1 MDKITDFA
9 ALRAAQSACLR
20 PGLVT
25 NCVLPAQALR
35 ELCESGRLFAE
46 RADGGLFLLARG
58 TVDRLYFYVT
68 DSTAAPRL
76 ALPEGTVCEYPY
88 ANAPALPENWFAALG
103 FGRVFTRERRTRPA
117 GEAPA
122 EPLPCEGISAQA
134 ALEIL
139 SACFLRDTGCIP
151 SLPELELAAREE
163 RLLGA
168 VQDGAP
174 AAVLHARPDRGA
186 MELRH
191 LAVLPDARGRGLASA
206 LVREF
211 CARFGAQTCRVWAA
225 QDNAAARRIYEQNGF
240 LPDGRMA
247 QVWRIERKH

>member
-1 MDKITDFA
+1 MDKITDFST
-9 ALRAAQSACLR
+9 LRAAQSACLR

-35 ELCESGRLFAE
+35 ELCESGRLLAE
-46 RADGGLFLLARG
+46 RTDGGLFLLARG

-68 DSTAAPRL
+68 DSKTAPRL

-88 ANAPALPENWFAALG
+88 ANAPALPESWFVALG
-103 FGRVFTRERRTRPA
+103 FCRVLTRERRTRPA
-117 GEAPA
+117 AEAPA
-122 EPLPCEGISAQA
+122 GPSPWEGISAQA

-139 SACFLRDTGCIP
+139 NACFPRDTGCIP
-151 SLPELELAAREE
+151 TLDELELAAREG
-163 RLLGA
+163 RLLGTE
-168 VQDGAP
+168 QT
-174 AAVLHARPDRGA
+174 AVLHARPDRGA

-191 LAVLPDARGRGLASA
+191 LAVLPAARGRGLASG

>member
-35 ELCESGRLFAE
+35 ELCESGRLLAE
-46 RADGGLFLLARG
+46 RTDGGLFLLARG
-58 TVDRLYFYVT
+58 ETDRFYFYVT
-68 DSTAAPRL
+68 APKTAPRL

-88 ANAPALPENWFAALG
+88 ANAPALPESWFAALG
-103 FGRVFTRERRTRPA
+103 FCRVLTRERRTRPA
-117 GEAPA
+117 AEAPA
-122 EPLPCEGISAQA
+122 GPSPCEEISAQA

-139 SACFLRDTGCIP
+139 NACFPRDTGCIP
-151 SLPELELAAREE
+151 SLPELELAAREG

-168 VQDGAP
+168 EQ
-174 AAVLHARPDRGA
+174 AAVLHAKPDRGA

-191 LAVLPDARGRGLASA
+191 LAVLPAARGRGLASK
-206 LVREF
+206 LVRDF
-211 CARFGAQTCRVWAA
+211 CARFGVQTCRVWVAR
-225 QDNAAARRIYEQNGF
+225 DNAAARRIYEQNGF

>member
-68 DSTAAPRL
+68 DSKTAPRL

-103 FGRVFTRERRTRPA
+103 FGRVLTRERRTRPA

-139 SACFLRDTGCIP
+139 SACFPRDTGCIP
-151 SLPELELAAREE
+151 SLPELELAAREG

-168 VQDGAP
+168 EQ
-174 AAVLHARPDRGA
+174 AAVLHSFAET
-186 MELRH
+186 MI
-191 LAVLPDARGRGLASA
+191 V
-206 LVREF
+206 
-211 CARFGAQTCRVWAA
+211 
-225 QDNAAARRIYEQNGF
+225 
-240 LPDGRMA
+240 
-247 QVWRIERKH
+247 

>member
-25 NCVLPAQALR
+25 NCVLPAQTLR
-35 ELCESGRLFAE
+35 ELCESGRLLAG
-46 RADGGLFLLARG
+46 RTDGGLFLLARG

-68 DSTAAPRL
+68 DPTAAPRL

-88 ANAPALPENWFAALG
+88 ANAPALPETWFSALG
-103 FGRVFTRERRTRPA
+103 FCRVLTRERRTRPA
-117 GEAPA
+117 GEVPA
-122 EPLPCEGISAQA
+122 GPSPYEGISAQA

-139 SACFLRDTGCIP
+139 SACFPRDTGCIP
-151 SLPELELAAREE
+151 TLDELELAAREG

-168 VQDGAP
+168 EQT
-174 AAVLHARPDRGA
+174 AVLHARPDRGA

-191 LAVLPDARGRGLASA
+191 LAVLPAARGRGLASK
-206 LVREF
+206 LVWDF

>member
-1 MDKITDFA
+1 MDKITDFS

-35 ELCESGRLFAE
+35 ELCESGRLLAE
-46 RADGGLFLLARG
+46 RTDGGLFLLARG
-58 TVDRLYFYVT
+58 ETDRFYFYVT
-68 DSTAAPRL
+68 APKTAPRL

-88 ANAPALPENWFAALG
+88 ANAPALPEAWFAALG
-103 FGRVFTRERRTRPA
+103 FCRVLTRERRTRPA
-117 GEAPA
+117 GDVPA
-122 EPLPCEGISAQA
+122 GPSPCEEISAQA

-139 SACFLRDTGCIP
+139 SACFPRDTGCIP
-151 SLPELELAAREE
+151 TLDELELAAREG
-163 RLLGA
+163 RLLGTE
-168 VQDGAP
+168 QT
-174 AAVLHARPDRGA
+174 AVLHAKPDRGA

-191 LAVLPDARGRGLASA
+191 LAVLPDARGRGLASK
-206 LVREF
+206 LVRDF

>member
-20 PGLVT
+20 PGLIT

-58 TVDRLYFYVT
+58 ETDRFYFYVT
-68 DSTAAPRL
+68 APKTAPRL

-88 ANAPALPENWFAALG
+88 ANAPALPEAWFAALG
-103 FGRVFTRERRTRPA
+103 FCRVLTRERRTRPA
-117 GEAPA
+117 GDVPA
-122 EPLPCEGISAQA
+122 GPSPCEGISAQA

-139 SACFLRDTGCIP
+139 NACFPRDTGCIP
-151 SLPELELAAREE
+151 SLPELELAAREG

-168 VQDGAP
+168 EQ
-174 AAVLHARPDRGA
+174 AAMLHTRPDRGA

-191 LAVLPDARGRGLASA
+191 LAVLPAARGRGLASK
-206 LVREF
+206 LVRDF

>member
-1 MDKITDFA
+1 MDKITDFS

-35 ELCESGRLFAE
+35 ELCKSGQLFAE
-46 RADGGLFLLARG
+46 RADGGLLLLARG

-68 DSTAAPRL
+68 DPTAAPRL

-88 ANAPALPENWFAALG
+88 ANAPALPEAWFSARG
-103 FGRVFTRERRTRPA
+103 FCRVLTRERRTRPA
-117 GEAPA
+117 GDVPA
-122 EPLPCEGISAQA
+122 GLSPCEGISAQA

-139 SACFLRDTGCIP
+139 NACFPRDTGCIP
-151 SLPELELAAREE
+151 SLPELELAARDG

-168 VQDGAP
+168 ER
-174 AAVLHARPDRGA
+174 AAVLHAKPDRGA

-191 LAVLPDARGRGLASA
+191 LAVLPAARGRGLASK
-206 LVREF
+206 LVRDF
-211 CARFGAQTCRVWAA
+211 CARFGAQTCRVWVAR
-225 QDNAAARRIYEQNGF
+225 DNAAARRIYEQNGF

>member
-35 ELCESGRLFAE
+35 ELCESGQLFAE
-46 RADGGLFLLARG
+46 RADGGLLLLARG

-68 DSTAAPRL
+68 DPSATPRL
-76 ALPEGTVCEYPY
+76 ALPAGTVCEYPY
-88 ANAPALPENWFAALG
+88 ANAPALPESWFAALG
-103 FGRVFTRERRTRPA
+103 FCRVLTRERRTRPA

-122 EPLPCEGISAQA
+122 GPSPCEEISAQA

-139 SACFLRDTGCIP
+139 NACFPRDTGCIP
-151 SLPELELAAREE
+151 TLDELELAAREG
-163 RLLGA
+163 RLLGTE
-168 VQDGAP
+168 QT
-174 AAVLHARPDRGA
+174 AVLHAKPDRGA

-191 LAVLPDARGRGLASA
+191 LAVLPDARGRGLASK
-206 LVREF
+206 LVRDF
-211 CARFGAQTCRVWAA
+211 CARFGAQTCRVWVAR
-225 QDNAAARRIYEQNGF
+225 DNAAARRIYEQNGF